1 MGMTRLLA
9 SGVLSCS
16 VVLAATVPTA
26 GQAPVFES
34 MGGPA
39 YKVVTVVDGLQDPW
53 SIAFLPGGD
62 MLMTEKPGQ
71 LRIVRNRV
79 LQPDPV
85 AGVPA
90 VLYRRG
96 AQGGLLDVALHPDFA
111 NNRLLYLSYSKPSTD
126 GKQSTTALLRAR
138 FEGDRLA
145 DVKELFEAKAWSAT
159 NGHYGGRIALDGKG
173 FLFLTVGHRQAAPQK
188 DQHYHPAQVLSNH
201 QGKIIRLH
209 DDGRVPADN
218 HL

>member
-1 MGMTRLLA
+1 
-9 SGVLSCS
+9 VI
-16 VVLAATVPTA
+16 
-26 GQAPVFES
+26 
-34 MGGPA
+34 
-39 YKVVTVVDGLQDPW
+39 DGLQDPW

-62 MLMTEKPGQ
+62 MLVTEKPGQ

-126 GKQSTTALLRAR
+126 DKQSTTALLRAR
-138 FEGDRLA
+138 LEDDRLA
-145 DVKELFEAKAWSAT
+145 VDHS
-159 NGHYGGRIALDGKG
+159 
-173 FLFLTVGHRQAAPQK
+173 
-188 DQHYHPAQVLSNH
+188 PA
-201 QGKIIRLH
+201 R
-209 DDGRVPADN
+209 
-218 HL
+218 